1 MFMNESKIKKHGKMH
16 LAVFTDLDGSLLDH
30 HTYSFDNARPA
41 LEHIREQR
49 IPLVFITSKT
59 RPEVEMLQAA
69 MGIREPFIVE
79 NGAAIFFP
87 DRYREWRIDTGFR
100 QPPYQVIQLGASY
113 SEIRRFVQRVKS
125 GFHIQGFGDL
135 SAEDIQRLT
144 GLSPKLAGLAKQ
156 REFTEPFL
164 MEDDARIIDL
174 QLVAEAS
181 GFKVTRGGRFYHL
194 MGSGQDKGIALRRTV
209 SLFLRNT
216 HQRLLTIGLGDSAN
230 DVGMLERVDIPILI
244 PHPDGSYEKLDLPN
258 IRRAR
263 HPGSSGWSETI
274 LDVLKTS
281 EGWAS

>member
-1 MFMNESKIKKHGKMH
+1 MVMNESAIKADGRMH
-16 LAVFTDLDGSLLDH
+16 PAVFTDLDGSLLDH
-30 HTYSFDNARPA
+30 HAYTFQNARPA
-41 LEHIREQR
+41 LERIREQR

-69 MGIREPFIVE
+69 MGLRDPFIVE

-87 DRYREWRIDTGFR
+87 DRYREWQIDAGFR
-100 QPPYQVIQLGASY
+100 QPPYTVIQLGASY
-113 SEIRRFVQRVKS
+113 PEIRRFVQRVKP
-125 GFHIQGFGDL
+125 GFNIRGFGDL
-135 SAEDIQRLT
+135 SAHDIERLT

-181 GFKVTRGGRFYHL
+181 GFKITRGGRFYHL

-209 SLFLRNT
+209 SVFLQNT

-230 DVGMLERVDIPILI
+230 DVGMLESVDIPILI

-258 IRRAR
+258 IKRAR
-263 HPGSSGWSETI
+263 RPGSSGWSETI
-274 LDVLKTS
+274 LDVLKTF
-281 EGWAS
+281 EVRAS